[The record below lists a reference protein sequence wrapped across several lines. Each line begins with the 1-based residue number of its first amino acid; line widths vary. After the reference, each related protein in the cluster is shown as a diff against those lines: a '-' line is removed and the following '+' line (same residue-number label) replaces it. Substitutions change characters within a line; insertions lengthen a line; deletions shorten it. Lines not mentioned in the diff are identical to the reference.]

1 MLFFSH
7 AAFWMLILLCTLK
20 LVFVIMLSCRF
31 RCKLTKLPWKWLTFR
46 SFSTTGAMPLAL
58 WLEFL
63 LMPRRRPPRLVAAA
77 SGATP
82 LAAIRTLPARRVLT
96 TALPVVVAVAGD
108 AALPHHPVV
117 VLAGPRLLLL
127 LLGGTMLA
135 NGPAW
140 RWRFLLRGLRRRL
153 PLIPLLLLLRMTA
166 GLCPSRPPIPP
177 LIGDPMTKMILL
189 PRLPLLLQP
198 EGCFILFF

>member
-7 AAFWMLILLCTLK
+7 VAFWMLILLYTLK
-20 LVFVIMLSCRF
+20 LVFVIMSSCRF
-31 RCKLTKLPWKWLTFR
+31 RCKLIKLHWKWLTCR

-58 WLEFL
+58 WLECL

-82 LAAIRTLPARRVLT
+82 LAVTRTLSARRVLV
-96 TALPVVVAVAGD
+96 TALPVVVTVAGG

-117 VLAGPRLLLL
+117 VLAGPRLHLLSL
-127 LLGGTMLA
+127 DDTILV

-140 RWRFLLRGLRRRL
+140 RW
-153 PLIPLLLLLRMTA
+153 
-166 GLCPSRPPIPP
+166 
-177 LIGDPMTKMILL
+177 
-189 PRLPLLLQP
+189 
-198 EGCFILFF
+198 